1 MPRYGLGL
9 ASALHHPVI
18 QPRRRPSGSSN
29 SGTQELS
36 KAQLLTN
43 SLVRGGDEG
52 GGRSDEEG
60 KEEEGTHLGKYIR
73 EGMVMV
79 ILKQDLCTCKDDE
92 WRGSTV
98 AIEYYSYVDFHWRS
112 LLQVR

>member
-1 MPRYGLGL
+1 M
-9 ASALHHPVI
+9 
-18 QPRRRPSGSSN
+18 QPRRRPSGSSH
-29 SGTQELS
+29 SGTQDLS
-36 KAQLLTN
+36 KAQSLTN

-60 KEEEGTHLGKYIR
+60 KEEEGTHLGKYFR
-73 EGMVMV
+73 EGSVMV
-79 ILKQDLCTCKDDE
+79 LLSQVLCRCKDDDE

-98 AIEYYSYVDFHWRS
+98 AIGYYSYVDFHWRS

>member
-1 MPRYGLGL
+1 MPRYV
-9 ASALHHPVI
+9 HHPVI

-79 ILKQDLCTCKDDE
+79 LLTQDLCRCKDVTSGE
-92 WRGSTV
+92 ARQWR
-98 AIEYYSYVDFHWRS
+98 
-112 LLQVR
+112 